1 MPYCLNKV
9 QGFCPVKIE
18 ITQFPDGFR
27 LKTIPCSAAHTC
39 CLGQIKESPSIPST
53 PPPPPPLP
61 SPEFGYH
68 LENQT
73 HHCNMPSGHILM
85 RLFYVPSLVPDY
97 CLTCHT
103 NFATQYGGRVA

>member
-39 CLGQIKESPSIPST
+39 CLGQIKESPSIPERAWKDAVQGLGKWQRTVHCLSACET
-53 PPPPPPLP
+53 P
-61 SPEFGYH
+61 
-68 LENQT
+68 
-73 HHCNMPSGHILM
+73 
-85 RLFYVPSLVPDY
+85 
-97 CLTCHT
+97 
-103 NFATQYGGRVA
+103 

>member
-1 MPYCLNKV
+1 M
-9 QGFCPVKIE
+9 KIE

-27 LKTIPCSAAHTC
+27 LKTIPCSAEHTC
-39 CLGQIKESPSIPST
+39 CLGQIKESPSTPL
-53 PPPPPPLP
+53 PPPPP
-61 SPEFGYH
+61 PEFGYH

-73 HHCNMPSGHILM
+73 HHRNMPSGHILM

-97 CLTCHT
+97 CLKCHT